1 MFLSCGF
8 SLPLRSR
15 LLAGPRA
22 RDVPGPYP
30 GRGRARRPGLPAR
43 ASARARL

>member
-30 GRGRARRPGLPAR
+30 GRGRARRRACQPERPPVPG
-43 ASARARL
+43 